1 MNANQRQIEVDRL
14 FKHALELEFTDRES
28 YLAHECQDLPPDI
41 MNNVCDLLRIDANSE
56 ALREPFSSPLKKCFV
71 GESEAKFIR
80 SRSRIAGISEDMPRF
95 GNAEL
100 MNFDRSQAE

>member
-1 MNANQRQIEVDRL
+1 
-14 FKHALELEFTDRES
+14 
-28 YLAHECQDLPPDI
+28 
-41 MNNVCDLLRIDANSE
+41 
-56 ALREPFSSPLKKCFV
+56 LKKCFV